1 MKKLIAVLLA
11 VPMSVAALCCVG
23 SPVTRPAGVRCEGV
37 FGSAERVA
45 GIDPAGNGLFL
56 DGTTLYCGAGTELCV
71 LDVSVPERPQV
82 LSRVCGIGRLR
93 QIVARDGIVY
103 AAARETGV
111 WVIDARKPTSAQ
123 VVTRFDSVELATG
136 LALAGDV
143 LFVAQRN
150 NGVEFVDVSDFRRP
164 AHIDIRKTPESQSVA
179 YADGWLYSGEWGA
192 GGVTVFDAHDM
203 SAVREVAF
211 APLRG
216 YGDGVAV
223 FGNRLFA
230 ATGHHRKDKSK
241 AENEN
246 YGLGH
251 GLEVFDISQPQA
263 PRFLSRVGFPKLF
276 RGGQDWWTVRP
287 SADGRTVFAADT
299 FNGVFAVDVSDA
311 AKPRVAGRLVVE
323 TPNGGRKKASPEAI
337 SYLAVGSNVVYFTA
351 LNYGLGVVRCPL
363 AKPYASPTGTPPV
376 RPEAR
381 KAYATPAKSRFA
393 AWLPPER
400 VQVRGAAAYGKYV
413 YAACGA
419 AGLWALERDGK
430 GGLSAVRRLAPKRC
444 ADVAIR
450 DGRLYS
456 AEDFDGVAVYDLGDP
471 LNLRERARSTTFA
484 GEGINS
490 ALWVT
495 APAGR
500 HAVVSNRGRY
510 FILDAQTLVP
520 TGKSFSHCPG
530 WGRYVAEDVVGGRYL
545 ALHGCNSG
553 FGWIDLGGAEPCEIG
568 YSRVNK
574 CGQADNACAFRG
586 DRLLR
591 MSRGTLQLLRPG
603 QAAEETPWKG
613 VAVPGKCTGYPSWDG
628 GNRLALTSRIGR
640 AVAMVDVTDETKP
653 RVLWQEK
660 LAGNPDR
667 SFFFEGRL
675 VVPCGYQGLLIE
687 R

>member
-1 MKKLIAVLLA
+1 MGMMRFVRLA
-11 VPMSVAALCCVG
+11 LAASLCSACY
-23 SPVTRPAGVRCEGV
+23 SVTRAAEVRCEGV
-37 FGSAERVA
+37 FGTVERVA
-45 GIDPAGNGLFL
+45 EIGAEGNGLFL

-71 LDVSVPERPQV
+71 LDVSEPDRPKV
-82 LSRVCGIGRLR
+82 LSRVRGIGRPR

-111 WVIDARKPTSAQ
+111 WVVDARKPTAVR
-123 VVTRFDSVELATG
+123 VVTRFDTVELATG

-179 YADGWLYSGEWGA
+179 SADGWLYSGEWGA
-192 GGVTVFDAHDM
+192 GSITVFDVHDM

-211 APLRG
+211 VPLQG

-230 ATGHHRKDKSK
+230 ATGHHRKDESRTEK
-241 AENEN
+241 ENH
-246 YGLGH
+246 GLGH
-251 GLEVFDISQPQA
+251 GLEVFDISQPQT
-263 PRFLSRVGFPKLF
+263 PRFLSRVGFPKFF

-287 SADGRTVFAADT
+287 SADGRTVFVSDT
-299 FNGVFAVDVSDA
+299 YNGVFAVDVSDEM
-311 AKPRVAGRLVVE
+311 KPRVIGRLVVE
-323 TPNGGRKKASPEAI
+323 TPNDGAKPSKEAI
-337 SYLAVGSNVVYFTA
+337 SYVAVGSNVVYFTA

-363 AKPYASPTGTPPV
+363 AKPYAPPTGTPPV
-376 RPEAR
+376 RPETR
-381 KAYATPAKSRFA
+381 KGYATPAKSRFA

-430 GGLSAVRRLAPKRC
+430 GGLRTVRRLAPKRC

-456 AEDFDGVAVYDLGDP
+456 AEDFDGVAVYDLNDP
-471 LNLRERARSTTFA
+471 LMLRERARSTIFA

-495 APAGR
+495 VPAGR
-500 HAVVSNRGRY
+500 YAVVSNRGRY
-510 FILDAQTLVP
+510 HVLDAQTLSP
-520 TGKSFSHCPG
+520 TGKSFNHCPG

-545 ALHGCNSG
+545 ALHGCNAG
-553 FGWIDLGGAEPCEIG
+553 FGWIDLGGDAPCEIG
-568 YSRVNK
+568 YSRVNT
-574 CGQADNACAFRG
+574 CSQADNACAFRG

-591 MSRGTLQLLRPG
+591 MSRGILQLLKPG
-603 QAAEETPWKG
+603 QGAAETPWKG
-613 VAVPGKCTGYPSWDG
+613 VVVPDRCTGYPAWDG

-640 AVAMVDVTDETKP
+640 MVAMVDVSDETKP
-653 RVLWQEK
+653 RVLWREK
-660 LAGNPDR
+660 LVGNPDR
-667 SFFFEGRL
+667 SFFWQGHL